1 MLTQIAFK
9 RGPVEL
15 VEHGVKVIFRLFE
28 RIFLPLAF
36 YADLLILGSV
46 HTSHYLIDNGVG
58 EKPFCKPLMCHRG
71 HCGFY
76 VSVTKILDKRYVGV
90 N

>member
-46 HTSHYLIDNGVG
+46 HTSHYLIDNGIHNTAVSSWTLR
-58 EKPFCKPLMCHRG
+58 FLCKRHEDFL
-71 HCGFY
+71 
-76 VSVTKILDKRYVGV
+76 
-90 N
+90 